1 MQKQLKYI
9 TFILNNN
16 KSVGNPN
23 NFSNFFNNFFDRRLV
38 FGCLLLNNFALILSL
53 NFALAK
59 ISLVI
64 QSFEEILTSFLEILL

>member
-1 MQKQLKYI
+1 MK
-9 TFILNNN
+9 
-16 KSVGNPN
+16 V
-23 NFSNFFNNFFDRRLV
+23 RRLV
-38 FGCLLLNNFALILSL
+38 SGCLLLNNFTLILSL